1 MGCRKTPK
9 KYILDD
15 EEQDEP
21 KESNQVESNQASNN
35 DCGVCWEADE
45 NGNCVSE
52 AGRVTTICGPDSIK
66 MAIESCVFSGK
77 YDYEDVFVGTED
89 AESSCK
95 LSFDE
100 SYDLPSYSLEHGL
113 TDCGMSM
120 EHDSENG
127 SIIFQVSFKPLAV
140 IYTVMPMYS
149 TGHMM

>member
-21 KESNQVESNQASNN
+21 KESNQVPVESNQASNN

-45 NGNCVSE
+45 NGNCVPE

-77 YDYEDVFVGTED
+77 YDYEDVFVGTEN

-100 SYDLPSYSLEHGL
+100 SYDLPAYSLEHGL

-120 EHDSENG
+120 VHDSENG
-127 SIIFQVSFKPLAV
+127 SIIFQVSFKPPLSS
-140 IYTVMPMYS
+140 IQ
-149 TGHMM
+149 